1 MSITLTLHESAAER
15 LALHLPHPAALTVTG
30 IVPPHAAAPYA
41 PLGIAATFVGA
52 VTADFALVLT
62 DRSFLAAAGGSVGV
76 VSAVDVLR
84 PAMEAAAEVFDAG
97 VLGELREEDASALL
111 SNPETAV
118 FELTDGVSP
127 AGWFAVRVREHG
139 TVQNGQGTN
148 GHSQNG
154 QGTHGQSQRSGAQDA
169 QAQDGLVA
177 ARLGLISNV
186 EMALTVEIG
195 RTRMSVRD
203 ALALEPGK
211 VIELDRS
218 AGAPADVLL
227 NGRLIAHGEVV
238 VVDQD
243 YAVRITRI
251 LDTAEGLD

>member
-1 MSITLTLHESAAER
+1 MTITLNLYESSAQQ
-15 LALHLPHPAALTVTG
+15 LALHLPHPGVLSVAG
-30 IVPPHAAAPYA
+30 IVPALSAAAHA
-41 PLGIAATFVGA
+41 PQAVTAAFVGA
-52 VTADFALVLT
+52 VTADLALILA
-62 DRSFLAAAGGSVGV
+62 DRSFLAAAGGASSGL

-84 PAMEAAAEVFDAG
+84 PAMEAAATVFGAG
-97 VLGELREEDASALL
+97 VLGELREEDAGALL
-111 SNPETAV
+111 SDPETAV
-118 FELTDGVSP
+118 FELAGGAGP

-139 TVQNGQGTN
+139 TVNDV
-148 GHSQNG
+148 
-154 QGTHGQSQRSGAQDA
+154 QRTSAD
-169 QAQDGLVA
+169 VSVP

-186 EMALTVEIG
+186 EMSLTVEIG

-251 LDTAEGLD
+251 LDTAEGLG